1 MNWVQK
7 WATYICDRMEVLKT
21 RYVLLTGS
29 DLGDKLKNLKDAMML
44 IESRIGEI
52 EAVSDILESEPWGF
66 ESSTTFLNQALVVET
81 ELLPEQILEV
91 IKEIENSLGRE
102 SRSTKEYVSRLIDID
117 ILCGEG
123 VIHRTEKLS
132 VPHSLLHKRVFALK
146 PLCQL
151 VPEWQH
157 PLLVLTY
164 QTILDKLL
172 AETPSQS
179 PN

>member
-1 MNWVQK
+1 
-7 WATYICDRMEVLKT
+7 MEVYTT

-29 DLGDKLKNLKDAMML
+29 DLGDKVKNLNDARRL
-44 IESRIGEI
+44 IELRIGEI
-52 EAVSDILESEPWGF
+52 EAVSEILESEPWGF
-66 ESSTTFLNQALVVET
+66 ESSTIFLNQAIVVET

-91 IKEIENSLGRE
+91 IKEIESTLGRE
-102 SRSTKEYVSRLIDID
+102 TRSSDEYVSRLIDID

-123 VIHRTEKLS
+123 VIHHTEKLS

-157 PLLVLTY
+157 PLLVLNY
-164 QTILDKLL
+164 QTILDRLL

>member
-1 MNWVQK
+1 
-7 WATYICDRMEVLKT
+7 MEVYTT

-29 DLGDKLKNLKDAMML
+29 DLGDKVKNLNDARLL
-44 IESRIGEI
+44 IELRIGEI
-52 EAVSDILESEPWGF
+52 EAISEILESEPWGF
-66 ESSTTFLNQALVVET
+66 DSSTTFLNQALVVET
-81 ELLPEQILEV
+81 ELPPEQILEE
-91 IKEIENSLGRE
+91 IKEIESTLGRE
-102 SRSTKEYVSRLIDID
+102 TRSSNDYVSRLIDID

-123 VIHRTEKLS
+123 VIHHTEKLS

-157 PLLVLTY
+157 PLLVLNY
-164 QTILDKLL
+164 QTILDRLL